1 MKILKRLLK
10 KHLATGF
17 LILIPLAVTISTINW
32 LDKSIIA
39 LFSLLPP
46 DYQPGKYLDPRIPG
60 VGIAISIII
69 IYLTGFLGS
78 VYLGRKIVLL
88 YEMVLARIPGVR
100 WLYVVAKQILEAV
113 YKTLGQVSEE
123 GGERF
128 NGVVLIEYPRK
139 GLYTVAFV
147 TGETRGEIRA
157 KGGEMLNIFVPTTP
171 NPTSGFFLMV
181 HKEDVQFLDMGVDQA
196 FKLIISAGMIA
207 PEESVIEGSGKP
219 GRLLPG
225 DNGANG

>member
-1 MKILKRLLK
+1 MNTIKKLLK
-10 KHLATGF
+10 KHLATGL

-60 VGIAISIII
+60 VGIVLSIII
-69 IYLTGFLGS
+69 IYLVGFFGS

-88 YEMVLARIPGVR
+88 YEMILARIPGVR

-128 NGVVLIEYPRK
+128 NGVVLVEYPRR
-139 GLYTVAFV
+139 GLYTIAFV
-147 TGETRGEIRA
+147 TGETTGEVRE
-157 KGGEMLNIFVPTTP
+157 KGGELINIFVPTTP

-181 HKEDVQFLDMGVDQA
+181 PKEDVKYLDMGVDQA

-207 PEESVIEGSGKP
+207 PEESVKEGIENP
-219 GRLLPG
+219 GRNGPG
-225 DNGANG
+225 E